1 MGLPT
6 MATMA
11 SAMPRLIPN
20 FSMELTTVSH
30 SAPVLVLTQS
40 PRDLTHP
47 PKDLL
52 PMLMDTT
59 DMDTMASVKPR
70 LMPKFCMPDTHM
82 PLPMELSPMPLPPL
96 EPGLSTLPT
105 LVSASTTLEL
115 PSLAKHFH
123 LLSRAFNEHQISK
136 NNMMLPK

>member
-1 MGLPT
+1 MG
-6 MATMA
+6 
-11 SAMPRLIPN
+11 
-20 FSMELTTVSH
+20 TVSH
-30 SAPVLVLTQS
+30 SAPALVLTQS

-82 PLPMELSPMPLPPL
+82 PLPMEPV
-96 EPGLSTLPT
+96 LSTLPM

-115 PSLAKHFH
+115 LFLAKHFH

-136 NNMMLPK
+136 NYMMLPKLVQIKIRTFL